1 MTRLS
6 SEEPF
11 AGANALLFGGANGI
25 GRGVAL
31 EWARRGARVAI
42 ADLDQAATAE
52 AVAEIEVLGGKAFA
66 VFADV
71 TSDDSIISAV
81 ESAER
86 ALGEF
91 DIVMNNVG
99 AALTG
104 HPQDIPLAEW
114 RRITELNYFGTVR
127 SIEVF
132 VPKMLA
138 RGRGHIVNTASFAG
152 LYPYAMSRVPYA
164 AAKAAVIALSEN
176 LAIYLEPQGVR
187 VTCLMPGPVKTNM
200 LAGHTWW
207 SEDCMV
213 VGPGSEFDM
222 LSTSDV
228 ATILSDA
235 MRDGRILVPTH
246 ANVWGTLE
254 RWAKSPDDFI
264 RAKIHGFAKGDHGRP
279 QLSGGRHLRRE

>member
-1 MTRLS
+1 MAS
-6 SEEPF
+6 VPPEVPF
-11 AGANALLFGGANGI
+11 TGANALIFGGAKGI
-25 GRGVAL
+25 GKGVAL

-42 ADLDQAATAE
+42 ADFAQAAAE
-52 AVAEIEVLGGKAFA
+52 ETVAEIEALGGKACA
-66 VFADV
+66 VVADV
-71 TSDDSIISAV
+71 TSDDSMISAV
-81 ESAER
+81 DAAER

-104 HPQDIPLAEW
+104 HPQDIPFSEW
-114 RRITELNYFGTVR
+114 RRITELNYFGTLR
-127 SIEVF
+127 AIEIF

-152 LYPYAMSRVPYA
+152 LYPYAISRIPYA

-187 VTCLMPGPVKTNM
+187 VTCFMPGPVKTNM
-200 LAGHTWW
+200 LAGHTPW

-222 LSTSDV
+222 LSTAEAAV
-228 ATILSDA
+228 TLSDA
-235 MRDGRILVPTH
+235 MCDGRILVPTH
-246 ANVWGTLE
+246 ANVWETVG
-254 RWAKSPDDFI
+254 RWAESPDDFI
-264 RAKIHGFAKGDHGRP
+264 RAKIHGYANGDHGRSRP
-279 QLSGGRHLRRE
+279 TGVK